1 MVTSGLSNRVL
12 FLRSGLVWL
21 LVKPTLVSI
30 SILLSSDLP
39 ALLFKRGFL
48 GLSFLGPLEVDSTGL
63 ERLFLAFS
71 GSGVDASSMF
81 D

>member
-1 MVTSGLSNRVL
+1 L
-12 FLRSGLVWL
+12 FINPRF
-21 LVKPTLVSI
+21 VSI
-30 SILLSSDLP
+30 SVLLSADLP
-39 ALLFKRGFL
+39 FFSLTRGFL

-71 GSGVDASSMF
+71 GSGVDAWRTF